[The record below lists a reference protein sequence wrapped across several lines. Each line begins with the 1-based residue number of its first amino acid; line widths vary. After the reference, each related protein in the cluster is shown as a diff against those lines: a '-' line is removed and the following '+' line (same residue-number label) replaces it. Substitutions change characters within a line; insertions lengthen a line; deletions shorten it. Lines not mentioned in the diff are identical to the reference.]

1 MTKGRDITVT
11 GPRGTLNKN
20 FSHLSLDLTHKTGG
34 TNSNGQAV
42 GGSIRVDMWFGTKKQ
57 IACIRTICAAIENMV
72 REGGGRVGVQGLCT
86 RGGSQ
91 PTVETI
97 YLAVEG

>member
-72 REGGGRVGVQGLCT
+72 REGGVGWVS
-86 RGGSQ
+86 RGYAPEAGHNQQSKLF
-91 PTVETI
+91 I
-97 YLAVEG
+97 

>member
-20 FSHLSLDLTHKTGG
+20 FSHLSLDLTHKTGEAG
-34 TNSNGQAV
+34 